1 VPAARRAPGHDH
13 DILNPEPGLNTA
25 FHLVGLPARP
35 FADLFD
41 LSDDEL
47 RARNAQ
53 RVIADASPG
62 YPCRVSLCDAEPGE
76 TLLLLPH
83 VHQPGPSPYNASG
96 PIFVRR
102 GAVQAVL
109 ATAELPTYV
118 TTRLMSVRAYDARHL
133 MVDAA
138 VCAGPD
144 TGELLSGL
152 FARQDVAYIHLHNAK
167 RGCFSCAAVRD

>member
-1 VPAARRAPGHDH
+1 M
-13 DILNPEPGLNTA
+13 NTA

-47 RARNAQ
+47 AARNVQ

-62 YPCRVSLCDAEPGE
+62 YPCRVSLRDADLGE
-76 TLLLLPH
+76 TLLLLSH
-83 VHQPGPSPYNASG
+83 VHQPGRSPYHASG
-96 PIFVRR
+96 PIFVRHA
-102 GAVQAVL
+102 AVQAVL
-109 ATAELPTYV
+109 DTAELPPYV
-118 TTRLMSVRAYDARHL
+118 TTRLMSVRAYDTRHL

-144 TGELLSGL
+144 TGELLSSF
-152 FARQDVAYIHLHNAK
+152 FARQDVAYIHLHNAR